1 MADSVN
7 STLIPNELMVGA
19 AIKGKLIHVFEH
31 SGSSS
36 RTPNGDDSEHAELI
50 RANGLPLGCGTP
62 LASRISLSI
71 IYFRA
76 RH

>member
-36 RTPNGDDSEHAELI
+36 RTNGYDSEHAELI

-71 IYFRA
+71 IYFRV